1 MEKQL
6 KVVKETKG
14 YWRVIFSNPPRNQ
27 FDPWTFAEL
36 NHLMDVAEADQDLK
50 VIVFESGNKDFFMG
64 HHDVA
69 KRLEVPDEPGAQPFF
84 YKWPDFVTRL
94 INSPIITISKVRGRA
109 YAQGFEF
116 ALATDMIFAAKK
128 EAKFALVEAGGGSM
142 PGGGGIEWL
151 TALVGRSRAIEI
163 VLSADEYN
171 GALGEKYGFVNR
183 AFDDDK
189 LDEFVDK
196 LARRIGSFAKR
207 SLLLGKKMINARAKM
222 PTNGELFQANYIL
235 RTIDDWPEAN
245 AGGQEM
251 SDLAKKY
258 GEDAVE
264 LTLPEMFGKKSG
276 KNDENN

>member
-50 VIVFESGNKDFFMG
+50 VIVFGSGNKDFFME

>member
-251 SDLAKKY
+251 SDLAKNMVK
-258 GEDAVE
+258 
-264 LTLPEMFGKKSG
+264 MQ
-276 KNDENN
+276 

>member
-1 MEKQL
+1 
-6 KVVKETKG
+6 
-14 YWRVIFSNPPRNQ
+14 
-27 FDPWTFAEL
+27 
-36 NHLMDVAEADQDLK
+36 
-50 VIVFESGNKDFFMG
+50 
-64 HHDVA
+64 
-69 KRLEVPDEPGAQPFF
+69 
-84 YKWPDFVTRL
+84 
-94 INSPIITISKVRGRA
+94 
-109 YAQGFEF
+109 
-116 ALATDMIFAAKK
+116 
-128 EAKFALVEAGGGSM
+128 M